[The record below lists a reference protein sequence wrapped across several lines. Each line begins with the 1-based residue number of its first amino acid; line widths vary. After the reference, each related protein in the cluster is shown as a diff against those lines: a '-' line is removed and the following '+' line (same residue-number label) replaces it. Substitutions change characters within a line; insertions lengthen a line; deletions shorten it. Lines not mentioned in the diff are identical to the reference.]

1 MMDNTS
7 RSWSDKELIGAALH
21 NFEITSADR
30 ERACLLFSD
39 YLHLVLSG
47 KKEVPSKF
55 GDDSLSNIAF
65 FAKAS
70 SVSDL
75 DDVNWKQLT
84 HPGSI
89 IFSSLLPFL
98 FSKDVNSKNFLR
110 AVIAGYHGSS
120 LLAQTLQPTHSQNW
134 HASATSGIFGAAL
147 ATANLLELSD
157 DQKAQALHLASASVG
172 GSSNAPRSQNGATR
186 FTRIHAALM
195 GSMSTLEAAE
205 SSPAPL
211 YMVDGPG
218 GLSERF
224 GVVDHLPAIKPND
237 ALHQISIR
245 YFPYSGFSHNA
256 LEKLEKYLPLDSNSV
271 KSIELQLHE
280 PLFTLIGSSNKGPWW
295 DLAAAISN
303 TIANGD
309 PFNSKTASLN
319 ADIKIEKSEAATSSA
334 RIKLSGSEIAFD
346 FGIQDRIGI
355 DPIDIPR
362 IQRKWSTLYR
372 ESAELTDIASQIID
386 GSGSAIAD
394 LKKLILATG

>member
-1 MMDNTS
+1 MSNLT
-7 RSWSDKELIGAALH
+7 RSWSDQELISAALSS
-21 NFEITSADR
+21 FEISNADR

-47 KKEVPSKF
+47 KKEVASKF

-75 DDVNWKQLT
+75 DDVNWKELT

-89 IFSSLLPFL
+89 IFSSLLSFL
-98 FSKDVNSKNFLR
+98 FSEEVNSKNFLR
-110 AVIAGYHGSS
+110 AVISGYHGSS
-120 LLAQTLQPTHSQNW
+120 LFAQILQPTHSRNW

-157 DQKAQALHLASASVG
+157 EKKAQALYFASAAIG
-172 GSSNAPRSQNGATR
+172 GGSNAPRSQNGATR

-211 YMVDGPG
+211 YIVDGPG
-218 GLSERF
+218 GLNERF
-224 GVVDHLPAIKPND
+224 GVVDQLPKNNPID

-256 LEKLEKYLPLDSNSV
+256 LEKLEKFLPLDPDSV
-271 KSIELQLHE
+271 KSIELQLSE
-280 PLFTLIGSSNKGPWW
+280 PLYTLIGSAQKGPWW
-295 DLAAAISN
+295 DLSAAIVN
-303 TIANGD
+303 TIVNGD
-309 PFNSKTASLN
+309 PFESSTREIN
-319 ADIKIEKSEAATSSA
+319 AEIKVEKIESGPSLAK
-334 RIKLSGSEIAFD
+334 IKMDSSEISFE

-362 IQRKWSTLYR
+362 VQRKWSSLYKG
-372 ESAELTDIASQIID
+372 SSELTEIASQIID
-386 GSGSAIAD
+386 GSESAIAQ
-394 LKKLILATG
+394 LKKLILATY

>member
-1 MMDNTS
+1 MS
-7 RSWSDKELIGAALH
+7 SAARSWSDQELIESALRS
-21 NFEITSADR
+21 FEIKSQDR

-39 YLHLVLSG
+39 YLHLLLSG
-47 KKEVPSKF
+47 KKEVASKF
-55 GDDSLSNIAF
+55 GDDPLSNIAY

-70 SVSDL
+70 SFSDL

-89 IFSSLLPFL
+89 IFSALLPFL
-98 FSKDVNSKNFLR
+98 FSNEVNAKSFLR

-120 LLAQTLQPTHSQNW
+120 LFAQILQPTHSRNW

-157 DQKAQALHLASASVG
+157 DKKAQALHFASAAIGG
-172 GSSNAPRSQNGATR
+172 GSSAPKSQNGASR

-211 YMVDGPG
+211 YIVDGPG

-224 GVVDHLPAIKPND
+224 GVVDQLPTIKPVD

-256 LEKLEKYLPLDSNSV
+256 LEKLEKHLPLDPDSV
-271 KSIELQLHE
+271 KSIELQLSD
-280 PLFTLIGSSNKGPWW
+280 PLYTLIGSSQKGQWW
-295 DLAAAISN
+295 DLSAAIVN
-303 TIANGD
+303 TIVNGD
-309 PFNSKTASLN
+309 PFDSSTRKMN
-319 ADIKIEKSEAATSSA
+319 AEIKVEKIESGPSLAKIYMA
-334 RIKLSGSEIAFD
+334 GSEISFE
-346 FGIQDRIGI
+346 FGIQDRVGI

-362 IQRKWSTLYR
+362 VHRKWSSLYKA
-372 ESAELTDIASQIID
+372 SSELTEVADQIID
-386 GSGSAIAD
+386 GSDSAVAQ
-394 LKKLILATG
+394 LKKLILAAG

>member
-55 GDDSLSNIAF
+55 GDDSLSNIAS

-98 FSKDVNSKNFLR
+98 FSKEVNSKNFLR

-120 LLAQTLQPTHSQNW
+120 LLAQTLQPTHSRNW
-134 HASATSGIFGAAL
+134 HASATSGIFGATL

-157 DQKAQALHLASASVG
+157 EKKAQALHLASSVVG
-172 GSSNAPRSQNGATR
+172 GSANAPRSQNGATR

-195 GSMSTLEAAE
+195 GSMSTIEAAE

-211 YMVDGPG
+211 YIVDGPG

-256 LEKLEKYLPLDSNSV
+256 LEKLEPHLPLDSQSV
-271 KSIELQLHE
+271 KSIELKLNE
-280 PLFTLIGSSNKGPWW
+280 PLFTLIGSSKKGPWW

-309 PFNSKTASLN
+309 PFDSKTASLN
-319 ADIKIEKSEAATSSA
+319 ADIKIEKCEAATSSA
-334 RIKLSGSEIAFD
+334 RIKLASSEIFFD

-362 IQRKWSTLYR
+362 IHRKWSTLYR
-372 ESAELTDIASQIID
+372 ESAELTEIASQIID
-386 GSGSAIAD
+386 GSGSAIAE
-394 LKKLILATG
+394 LKRLIQAAG

>member
-1 MMDNTS
+1 MSNAS

-30 ERACLLFSD
+30 ERGCLLFSD
-39 YLHLVLSG
+39 YLHLILSG
-47 KKEVPSKF
+47 KKNVTSKF
-55 GDDSLSNIAF
+55 GEEPLSNIAF

-98 FSKDVNSKNFLR
+98 FSKEVNSKNFLR

-120 LLAQTLQPTHSQNW
+120 LLAQTLQPTHSRNW

-157 DQKAQALHLASASVG
+157 EKKAQALHLASSAVG
-172 GSSNAPRSQNGATR
+172 GSANAPRSQNGATR

-211 YMVDGPG
+211 YIVDGPG

-224 GVVDHLPAIKPND
+224 GVVDNLPISKPND

-256 LEKLEKYLPLDSNSV
+256 LEKLEKHLPLDPESV

-280 PLFTLIGSSNKGPWW
+280 PLFTLIGSSKKGPWW

-309 PFNSKTASLN
+309 PFDSKTASLN
-319 ADIKIEKSEAATSSA
+319 AEIKTEKSEAATSSA
-334 RIKLSGSEIAFD
+334 RIKLASSEIAFD

-362 IQRKWSTLYR
+362 IHRKWSSLYR
-372 ESAELTDIASQIID
+372 DSAELTEIASQIID
-386 GSGSAIAD
+386 GSESAITE
-394 LKKLILATG
+394 LKKLILVSG

>member
-1 MMDNTS
+1 MMSKVS

-21 NFEITSADR
+21 SFEINSADR

-47 KKEVPSKF
+47 KKEVASKF
-55 GDDSLSNIAF
+55 GEDPLSNIAY

-70 SVSDL
+70 SFSDL

-98 FSKDVNSKNFLR
+98 FSKEVDSKNFLR
-110 AVIAGYHGSS
+110 AVISGFHGSS
-120 LLAQTLQPTHSQNW
+120 LFAQTLQPTHSRNW

-157 DQKAQALHLASASVG
+157 DKKAQALHFASAAVG
-172 GSSNAPRSQNGATR
+172 GGANAPRSQNGATR

-195 GSMSTLEAAE
+195 GAISTLEAAD

-211 YMVDGPG
+211 YIVDGPG

-224 GVVDHLPAIKPND
+224 GVVDYLPITKPND

-256 LEKLEKYLPLDSNSV
+256 LEKLEPFLPLDLKSV

-280 PLFTLIGSSNKGPWW
+280 PLFTLIGSSQKGPWW
-295 DLAAAISN
+295 DLASAISN

-309 PFNSKTASLN
+309 PFDSRVGQVKPVISVVKVEA
-319 ADIKIEKSEAATSSA
+319 EKSVAK
-334 RIKLSGSEIAFD
+334 IKMAGSEISFE
-346 FGIQDRIGI
+346 FGIQDRVGI

-362 IQRKWSTLYR
+362 VHRKWSSLYR
-372 ESAELTDIASQIID
+372 GSAELTDIASQIID
-386 GSGSAIAD
+386 GSESAIAE
-394 LKKLILATG
+394 LKSLILAAG

>member
-1 MMDNTS
+1 MIDNTS

-21 NFEITSADR
+21 SFEINSADH

-47 KKEVPSKF
+47 KKEVASKF
-55 GDDSLSNIAF
+55 GEDPLSNIAY

-70 SVSDL
+70 SYSDL

-98 FSKDVNSKNFLR
+98 FNKEVNSKNFLR
-110 AVIAGYHGSS
+110 ALIAGYHGSS
-120 LLAQTLQPTHSQNW
+120 LLAQTLQPTHSRNW

-147 ATANLLELSD
+147 ATANLFELSD
-157 DQKAQALHLASASVG
+157 EKKAQALHLASSAVG
-172 GSSNAPRSQNGATR
+172 GGANAPRSQNGATR

-211 YMVDGPG
+211 YIVDGPG

-224 GVVDHLPAIKPND
+224 GVVDNLPISKPND

-256 LEKLEKYLPLDSNSV
+256 LEKLEKHLPLDPNSV

-309 PFNSKTASLN
+309 PFDSKTASLN
-319 ADIKIEKSEAATSSA
+319 AEIKTEKSEAATSSA
-334 RIKLSGSEIAFD
+334 RIKLASSEIAFD

-362 IQRKWSTLYR
+362 IHRKWSSLYR
-372 ESAELTDIASQIID
+372 DSEELTEIASQIID
-386 GSGSAIAD
+386 GSGSAIAE
-394 LKKLILATG
+394 LKKLILVSG

>member
-1 MMDNTS
+1 MNNSS
-7 RSWSDKELIGAALH
+7 RTWSDKELLAAALQP
-21 NFEITSADR
+21 FDISAEDR
-30 ERACLLFSD
+30 DRAILLFSD

-47 KKEVPSKF
+47 KSKVTTKF
-55 GDDSLSNIAF
+55 RDEHLSDISY
-65 FAKAS
+65 FAKAAS
-70 SVSDL
+70 YSDL
-75 DDVNWKQLT
+75 DDVDWKRLT

-89 IFSSLLPFL
+89 IFSALLPLL
-98 FSKDVNSKNFLR
+98 FDKEINSQNFLR
-110 AVIAGYHGSS
+110 AIIAGYHGSS
-120 LLAQTLQPTHSQNW
+120 LFAQILQPAHSRNW

-147 ATANLLELSD
+147 ATSSLLDLSD
-157 DQKAQALHLASASVG
+157 EKKARALHFASASVG
-172 GSSNAPRSQNGATR
+172 GGSNAPRSQNGATR

-211 YMVDGPG
+211 YIVDGPG

-224 GVVDHLPAIKPND
+224 GVVDRLPATKPND

-256 LEKLEKYLPLDSNSV
+256 LEKLETLLPLDSKTV
-271 KSIELQLHE
+271 KSIDLQLHE

-309 PFNSKTASLN
+309 PFDSKTASLN

-334 RIKLSGSEIAFD
+334 RIKLASSEIAFD

-355 DPIDIPR
+355 DPIDILR
-362 IQRKWSTLYR
+362 IHRKWSTLYR
-372 ESAELTDIASQIID
+372 ESAELTEIAGQIID
-386 GSGSAIAD
+386 GSESAIAQ
-394 LKKLILATG
+394 LKKLFQATD

>member
-1 MMDNTS
+1 MSNVS
-7 RSWSDKELIGAALH
+7 RSWSDQELIASALRS
-21 NFEITSADR
+21 FEIKNEDR
-30 ERACLLFSD
+30 ERALLLFSD

-47 KKEVPSKF
+47 KKEITSNFSKEP
-55 GDDSLSNIAF
+55 LSNIAF

-70 SVSDL
+70 SYSDL

-89 IFSSLLPFL
+89 IFSALLPFL
-98 FSKDVNSKNFLR
+98 FSEEVNSKNFLR
-110 AVIAGYHGSS
+110 AVISGYHGSS
-120 LLAQTLQPTHSQNW
+120 LFAQILQPTHSRNW

-157 DQKAQALHLASASVG
+157 EKKAQSLHFASAAIG
-172 GSSNAPRSQNGATR
+172 GGSNAPRSQNGATR

-211 YMVDGPG
+211 YIVDGLG

-224 GVVDHLPAIKPND
+224 GVVDQLPKNNPID

-256 LEKLEKYLPLDSNSV
+256 LEQLEKFLPLDPDSV
-271 KSIELQLHE
+271 KSIELQVSE
-280 PLFTLIGSSNKGPWW
+280 PLYTLIGSAQKGPWW
-295 DLAAAISN
+295 DLSAAIVN
-303 TIANGD
+303 TIVNGD
-309 PFNSKTASLN
+309 PFDSTTREIN
-319 ADIKIEKSEAATSSA
+319 AEIKVEKIESGPSLAK
-334 RIKLSGSEIAFD
+334 IKMASSEISFE

-355 DPIDIPR
+355 DQIDITR
-362 IQRKWSTLYR
+362 VQRKWSSLYK
-372 ESAELTDIASQIID
+372 ESSELTEIASQIID
-386 GSGSAIAD
+386 GSESAIAQ
-394 LKKLILATG
+394 LKKLILATY